1 MAGKPYF
8 TGFLRVAFLNSGF
21 ATKLSLGCSDI
32 CKMHKYRIGK
42 EEILYI
48 LYNGHFCF
56 LKCPAV
62 RRDIFVP
69 TPGKTGVIRH
79 DYCAFWHSQE
89 TQAFCFYTTGF
100 HNIVPKV
107 HPQGA
112 EFKILK
118 AQAFRAVLQGNP
130 AFFLIN
136 HSAGT

>member
-1 MAGKPYF
+1 MWKKLCHIFMGFWHGFSHRMAGKPYF
-8 TGFLRVAFLNSGF
+8 TGFLRVEFLNSGF

-69 TPGKTGVIRH
+69 TPGKKCPIFGIKIYQKRTMIYR
-79 DYCAFWHSQE
+79 DKNKCLYKFAD
-89 TQAFCFYTTGF
+89 F
-100 HNIVPKV
+100 HEK
-107 HPQGA
+107 
-112 EFKILK
+112 
-118 AQAFRAVLQGNP
+118 
-130 AFFLIN
+130 
-136 HSAGT
+136 S

>member
-48 LYNGHFCF
+48 LYNGHFGF

-62 RRDIFVP
+62 RMDIFVP
-69 TPGKTGVIRH
+69 TPGKKCPIFGIRMRQ
-79 DYCAFWHSQE
+79 DITMIYRGKN
-89 TQAFCFYTTGF
+89 GF
-100 HNIVPKV
+100 
-107 HPQGA
+107 
-112 EFKILK
+112 
-118 AQAFRAVLQGNP
+118 
-130 AFFLIN
+130 
-136 HSAGT
+136 S